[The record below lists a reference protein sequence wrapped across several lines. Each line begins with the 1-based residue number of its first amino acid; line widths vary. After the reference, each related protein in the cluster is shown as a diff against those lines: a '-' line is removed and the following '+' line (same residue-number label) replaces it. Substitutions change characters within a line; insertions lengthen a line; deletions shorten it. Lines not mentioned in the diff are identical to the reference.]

1 MEGESVYTNFVNFS
15 MSVIG
20 VPHVTAVFENIPQE
34 KFGEVAVHF
43 QELPLVHNRLNR
55 DFNVNTCRLFLAS
68 QRIQNR

>member
-34 KFGEVAVHF
+34 KFVEVVVQF
-43 QELPLVHNRLNR
+43 QELPLIHTYTTEISTSTRT
-55 DFNVNTCRLFLAS
+55 DF
-68 QRIQNR
+68 